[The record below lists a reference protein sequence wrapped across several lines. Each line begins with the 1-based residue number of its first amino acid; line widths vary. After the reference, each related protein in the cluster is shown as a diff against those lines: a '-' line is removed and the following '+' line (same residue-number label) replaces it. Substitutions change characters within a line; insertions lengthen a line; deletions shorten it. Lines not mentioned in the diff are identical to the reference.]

1 MTFGIIDAKVSD
13 FFIYLHPENS
23 FRRQSD
29 DNMRHTYNRN
39 INDYAHYQVEQD
51 DTLLNFLLNNV
62 KESRSKIKA
71 TLQGRGIKVN
81 GKTVTQFDYPVAAG
95 TKIEVSKTKR
105 NNDRLKS
112 RYVKIVYEDQYL
124 VVIEKNIGILSMAA
138 GHKSL
143 NVKAVLDDYFKKTR
157 QRCTAH
163 VVHRLDRDTSGL
175 MIYAKDM
182 ETEQILE
189 HNWHDIVFDR
199 RYVAVVSG
207 EMENDEGTIENWL
220 KDNKAY
226 VTYSSPVDNG
236 GKYAIT
242 HYRVLDR
249 TTEHSLVEYKL
260 ETGRKNQIRVH
271 SADMGHPVCGDI
283 KYGNGDDPIHRLC
296 LHAYMLCFYHPVTH
310 QAMEFETMIPAAF
323 RHLFK

>member
-1 MTFGIIDAKVSD
+1 M
-13 FFIYLHPENS
+13 
-23 FRRQSD
+23 
-29 DNMRHTYNRN
+29 
-39 INDYAHYQVEQD
+39 EQD

-105 NNDRLKS
+105 NNDKLKS

-296 LHAYMLCFYHPVTH
+296 LHAYMLHFFHPVTR
-310 QAMEFETMIPAAF
+310 ARMEFETPIPSQF
-323 RHLFK
+323 RMLFK

>member
-1 MTFGIIDAKVSD
+1 M
-13 FFIYLHPENS
+13 
-23 FRRQSD
+23 
-29 DNMRHTYNRN
+29 
-39 INDYAHYQVEQD
+39 EQD

-105 NNDRLKS
+105 NNDKLKS

-242 HYRVLDR
+242 HFRTLDR
-249 TTEHSLVEYKL
+249 TTEHSLVEFKL

-296 LHAYMLCFYHPVTH
+296 LHAYMLCFYHPVTR
-310 QAMEFETMIPAAF
+310 QPMEFQTMIPAQF
-323 RHLFK
+323 RHIFK

>member
-1 MTFGIIDAKVSD
+1 MRRTFN
-13 FFIYLHPENS
+13 H
-23 FRRQSD
+23 
-29 DNMRHTYNRN
+29 N
-39 INDYAHYQVEQD
+39 INEYAHYEVMQD

-81 GKTVTQFDYPVAAG
+81 GKTVTQFDFPVAKG
-95 TKIEVSKTKR
+95 TKIDVSKTKR
-105 NNDRLKS
+105 NNDKLKS

-143 NVKAVLDDYFKKTR
+143 NVKAVLDDYFKKSL

-199 RYVAVVSG
+199 RYVAVLSG
-207 EMENDEGTIENWL
+207 EMEEDEGTIENWL

-242 HYRVLDR
+242 HFRTLDR
-249 TTEHSLVEYKL
+249 TTEHSLVEFKL

-271 SADMGHPVCGDI
+271 SADMNHPVCGDV

-310 QAMEFETMIPAAF
+310 QPMEFQTMIPAQF
-323 RHLFK
+323 RHIFK

>member
-1 MTFGIIDAKVSD
+1 MRRTFN
-13 FFIYLHPENS
+13 H
-23 FRRQSD
+23 
-29 DNMRHTYNRN
+29 N
-39 INDYAHYQVEQD
+39 INEYAHYEVMQD

-81 GKTVTQFDYPVAAG
+81 GKTVTQFDFPVAKG
-95 TKIEVSKTKR
+95 TKIDVSKTKR
-105 NNDRLKS
+105 NNDKLKS

-143 NVKAVLDDYFKKTR
+143 NVKAVLDDYFKKSR

-182 ETEQILE
+182 ETERILE

-199 RYVAVVSG
+199 RYVAVLSG
-207 EMENDEGTIENWL
+207 EMEEDEGTIENWL

-242 HYRVLDR
+242 HFRTLDR
-249 TTEHSLVEYKL
+249 TTEHSLVEFKL

-271 SADMGHPVCGDI
+271 SADMNHPVCGDV

-296 LHAYMLCFYHPVTH
+296 LHAYMLCFYHPVTR
-310 QAMEFETMIPAAF
+310 QPMEFQTMIPAQF
-323 RHLFK
+323 RHIFK

>member
-1 MTFGIIDAKVSD
+1 MK
-13 FFIYLHPENS
+13 
-23 FRRQSD
+23 Q
-29 DNMRHTYNRN
+29 TYNRN
-39 INDYAHYQVEQD
+39 INEYAHYTVEYD
-51 DTLLNFLLNNV
+51 DTLLNFLLSNV

-81 GKTVTQFDYPVAAG
+81 GKTVTQFDYPVPAG
-95 TKIEVSKTKR
+95 TKIDVSKTKR

-143 NVKAVLDDYFKKTR
+143 NVKAVLDDYFKKTH

-199 RYVAVVSG
+199 RYVAVLSG
-207 EMENDEGTIENWL
+207 EMEDDEGTIENWL

-242 HYRVLDR
+242 HFRTLER
-249 TTEHSLVEYKL
+249 TTEHSLVEFKL

-296 LHAYMLCFYHPVTH
+296 LHAYMLCFYHPVTG
-310 QAMEFETMIPAAF
+310 QPMEFQTMIPAAF
-323 RHLFK
+323 RHVVKR